1 MTVIV
6 SLLHKHE
13 SQHGPVV
20 DEFVSWCDKSFLQ
33 LNISK
38 TKIMAIDFR
47 RNQSCSPPPT
57 YINGN
62 CIEMVDQY
70 KYLGTMIDKKLKF
83 DVLFARRGNNDCTS
97 FGSLTP
103 SMSIRLCCLY
113 FINLL

>member
-1 MTVIV
+1 MNLSMGQWLM
-6 SLLHKHE
+6 SLSVGVTSLFF
-13 SQHGPVV
+13 S
-20 DEFVSWCDKSFLQ
+20 LT
-33 LNISK
+33 NIK
-38 TKIMAIDFR
+38 ENNMAIDFR

-97 FGSLTP
+97 F
-103 SMSIRLCCLY
+103 
-113 FINLL
+113 